1 MAGIILLIILG
12 ILLFLVEFLLIPGV
26 TIAGIGAVILIVSGI
41 YLAFVNH
48 GVTMGIVAIVAT
60 LVLSLV
66 VLSISLRSRTW
77 KRVMLDTKI
86 EGTSHELPEEGSIK
100 EGDKGRAITRL
111 APIGKVRVN
120 EVVMEAKS
128 IAGYV
133 DANTDVEVIKISGT
147 QLIVKPI
154 K

>member
-66 VLSISLRSRTW
+66 ILSISLRSRTW